1 MGKAQSLLGITRV
14 FGIILFFCFKNND
27 KESSEQRAERKKE
40 RKEKEGKKRQQIW
53 RYNTKYV
60 LFSLS

>member
-27 KESSEQRAERKKE
+27 KESSERKERKKE
-40 RKEKEGKKRQQIW
+40 KKRKGKKKEKKM
-53 RYNTKYV
+53 
-60 LFSLS
+60 